1 MFDSL
6 ALLMSDAYQ
15 ALGSPKREH
24 LDPKDLARAA
34 FKTMA
39 FFGLDSQHSEYG
51 RMEKHVT
58 FEPPGR
64 DFLVTNYAPDILL
77 PTYIER
83 RAGNSALDEWVWA
96 PLIRHS
102 ALEERRGEG
111 PYGSV
116 YREEDGLHI
125 LLSYEPA
132 GYEHRLWYYTDPVVP
147 GSKDDPL
154 PLPTRFGFMFSAQ
167 TVLYAVP
174 MMLMR
179 AAKLPEEQQ
188 LTTAQLQAINAA
200 VGDANAEI
208 ARYEPAWTKEKVA
221 DRNPQGRNRRPILG
235 GWS

>member
-1 MFDSL
+1 MWLVEWKGLMFDSL

-34 FKTMA
+34 FKTIA
-39 FFGLDSQHSEYG
+39 FYGLDSQHSEYG
-51 RMEKHVT
+51 RTEKHVT
-58 FEPPGR
+58 FYPPDR
-64 DFLVTNYAPDILL
+64 DFLVTNYAPDLML

-83 RAGNSALDEWVWA
+83 RAGNSPWEEWVWA

-102 ALEERRGEG
+102 ALEERRAEGQG
-111 PYGSV
+111 PYGAT

-125 LLSYEPA
+125 LLSYDPT

-147 GSKDDPL
+147 GSRHDPL

-174 MMLMR
+174 MMFMR
-179 AAKLPEEQQ
+179 SAKLPEEQQ
-188 LTTAQLQAINAA
+188 LSTAQLQAVEVA
-200 VGDANAEI
+200 VGDAKAEV
-208 ARYEPAWTKEKVA
+208 AR
-221 DRNPQGRNRRPILG
+221 
-235 GWS
+235 